1 MQENLILGEENYI
14 EVMEHVVTPYLKER
28 EQEYYWEREE
38 GKAIHCLRYTAEAPK
53 GVVVISHG
61 FTESAEKYKE
71 VLYYFVKEQYHVYMP
86 EHCGHG
92 KSYRLVEDP
101 SLVHVDTWERYVDD
115 LLFVVAQAR
124 EEYPQM
130 PFYLYAHSMGGGIGA
145 AAAGKEPG
153 YFEKVILT
161 SPMIRPLTGGVP
173 WDITRRIASAACRG
187 RRKTYYVSGRP
198 YDGGV
203 NDSFEDSSSLSQVRF
218 EYYQNKRRKQR
229 ELQTNGASFGW
240 LDAACNLNEYLHKEA
255 AKRIRA
261 KVILFQAELEHLVSK
276 EEQFRFV
283 EELKAEGCD
292 ARIVLVKGAKHEIFN
307 AKGKILEKYW
317 KKVFAFL
324 EETGTN
330 GSGIKEEKCAGAMR
344 KEKEGN
350 CEGEN
355 KKEKEI
361 KYDDKVFFE
370 KYSEMERS
378 KKGLEGAGEWYAFQ
392 KLMPDFAQKSV
403 LDLGCGYG
411 WHCRYAVENGA
422 ASVLGTDISHRML
435 ERAEEINADGKITY
449 RCAAMEE
456 LEFPKETFDIVLSSL
471 AFHYVEDFPALV
483 SKIKGWLKA
492 GGSFVF
498 SVEHPVFTAYG
509 TQDWYYDADGN
520 ILHFPVDNYYY
531 EGKREAVFLG
541 EKVTKYHRTVTTY
554 INTLLQNGFE
564 VRQVVEP
571 QPSESMM
578 DIPGMKDEMRRPM
591 MLLVLAVKKPE
602 GGE

>member
-1 MQENLILGEENYI
+1 MQENLILEEDNYI
-14 EVMEHVVTPYLKER
+14 EDMEHVVTPYLKER

-38 GKAIHCLRYTAEAPK
+38 GKPIHCLRYLAEEPK
-53 GVVVISHG
+53 GVVLISHG

-71 VLYYFVKEQYHVYMP
+71 ILYYFVKERYHVYMP

-101 SLVHVDTWERYVDD
+101 SLVHVDGWERYVDD
-115 LLFVVAQAR
+115 LLFVAKKAR
-124 EEYPQM
+124 EEYPQL
-130 PFYLYAHSMGGGIGA
+130 PLHLYAHSMGGGIGA
-145 AAAGKEPG
+145 AAAGKAPDF
-153 YFEKVILT
+153 FEKVILT
-161 SPMIRPLTGGVP
+161 SPMIRPLTGNVP
-173 WDITRRIASAACRG
+173 WDITRRIAAAACRG

-198 YDGGV
+198 YDG
-203 NDSFEDSSSLSQVRF
+203 NDSFEESSSLSRARF
-218 EYYQNKRRKQR
+218 EYYQSKRRNQQ
-229 ELQTNGASFGW
+229 ELQTSAASFGW
-240 LDAACNLNEYLHKEA
+240 LNAACNLNDYLHKEA
-255 AKRIRA
+255 VKKIRA
-261 KVILFQAELEHLVSK
+261 KVILFQAGLEHLVSK

-283 EELKAEGCD
+283 EELKAEGTD

-317 KKVFAFL
+317 NRVFDFL
-324 EETGTN
+324 EEAVR
-330 GSGIKEEKCAGAMR
+330 EEHVVR
-344 KEKEGN
+344 
-350 CEGEN
+350 EN
-355 KKEKEI
+355 KYDGEGKSDREI
-361 KYDDKVFFE
+361 KYDDEVFFK

-378 KKGLEGAGEWYAFQ
+378 KKGLEGAGEWYEFE
-392 KLMPDFAQKSV
+392 KLMPDFTQKSV

-411 WHCRYAVENGA
+411 WHCQYAVKHGA
-422 ASVLGTDISHRML
+422 AGVLGIDISHRML
-435 ERAEEINADGKITY
+435 ERAEELNADGKITY

-456 LEFPKETFDIVLSSL
+456 LGFPDETFDIVLSSL
-471 AFHYVEDFPALV
+471 AFHYVEDFSALV
-483 SKIKGWLKA
+483 CKIRCWLKK

-554 INTLLQNGFE
+554 IDGLLQNGFE
-564 VRQVVEP
+564 VRRVVEP
-571 QPSESMM
+571 QPPEYMM

-591 MLLVLAVKKPE
+591 MLLISAVKRP
-602 GGE
+602 GNQA

>member
-1 MQENLILGEENYI
+1 MQENLILGEENYT
-14 EVMEHVVTPYLKER
+14 EVMENVVTPYLKKR

-38 GKAIHCLRYTAEAPK
+38 GKAIHCLRYTADNPR
-53 GVVVISHG
+53 GVVLISHG

-71 VLYYFVKEQYHVYMP
+71 ILYYFVKEQYHVYMP

-115 LLFVVAQAR
+115 LLFVADQAR
-124 EEYPQM
+124 REYPEM

-173 WDITRRIASAACRG
+173 WDITRRIAAAACRG

-203 NDSFEDSSSLSQVRF
+203 SDRFADSSSLSEVRF
-218 EYYQNKRRKQR
+218 AYYQNKRKKQQ
-229 ELQTNGASFGW
+229 ELQMNGASFGW
-240 LDAACNLNEYLHKEA
+240 LNAAVQLNDYLHKEA

-324 EETGTN
+324 EEP
-330 GSGIKEEKCAGAMR
+330 SAEDGAAWESEPR
-344 KEKEGN
+344 DQ
-350 CEGEN
+350 
-355 KKEKEI
+355 I
-361 KYDDKVFFE
+361 PYDDEVFFQ

-378 KKGLEGAGEWYAFQ
+378 KKGLEGAGEWYAFE
-392 KLMPDFAQKSV
+392 KMMPDFAGKEV

-411 WHCRYAVENGA
+411 WHCRYAVEHGA
-422 ASVLGTDISHRML
+422 SRVLGIDISHRML
-435 ERAEEINADGKITY
+435 ERAREINADAKITY
-449 RCAAMEE
+449 RCDAMEN
-456 LEFPKETFDIVLSSL
+456 LEFPDRTFDIVLSSL

-483 SKIKGWLKA
+483 GKISRWLKA

-498 SVEHPVFTAYG
+498 SVEHPVFSAYG

-531 EGKREAVFLG
+531 EGKREAIFLG
-541 EKVTKYHRTVTTY
+541 EKVTKYHRTITTY
-554 INTLLQNGFE
+554 LNTLLQNGFAI
-564 VRQVVEP
+564 RQVVEP
-571 QPSESMM
+571 QPPESMM
-578 DIPGMKDEMRRPM
+578 DIPGMKEEMRRPM
-591 MLLVLAVKKPE
+591 MLLVSAKKMA
-602 GGE
+602 